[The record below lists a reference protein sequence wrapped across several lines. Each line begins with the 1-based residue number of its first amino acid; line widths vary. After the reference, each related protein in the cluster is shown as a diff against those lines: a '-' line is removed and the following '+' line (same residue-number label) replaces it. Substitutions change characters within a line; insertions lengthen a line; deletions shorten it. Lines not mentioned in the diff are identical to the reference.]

1 MREQVWATKE
11 LVLSTVEPSVIV
23 SHLRKSFGE
32 VQAVTD
38 VSFEVYPGEIFG
50 LLGPNGSG
58 KTTSLRMML
67 DIFQPDAGTV
77 QVLGGELTDERKDRI
92 GYLPEERGLYRDA
105 KLEAVLV
112 YLATLK
118 GMDAPRARERLR
130 SWLERLDLW
139 EHREKKVQEL
149 SKGMQQKAQ
158 LISTLVHE
166 PDLIVVDEPF
176 SGLDPINTR
185 LIKEVFAEQR
195 RAGRTIIMSTHQMYE
210 VEALCT
216 RIALINR
223 GEVVLYGEVEEIR
236 RRYAGNAVVVEGEG
250 PFAELPGVVE
260 ARRRDGSWHLALRG
274 EADPQAVFRELA
286 GRDGVRVERFEVAEA
301 SLEDIFVSVV
311 SEGSSDLKVT

>member
-1 MREQVWATKE
+1 M
-11 LVLSTVEPSVIV
+11 
-23 SHLRKSFGE
+23 
-32 VQAVTD
+32 
-38 VSFEVYPGEIFG
+38 
-50 LLGPNGSG
+50 
-58 KTTSLRMML
+58 
-67 DIFQPDAGTV
+67 
-77 QVLGGELTDERKDRI
+77 LGGELTDERKDRI

-158 LISTLVHE
+158 LIATLVHE

-223 GEVVLYGEVEEIR
+223 GEVVLYGEVEDIR

-250 PFAELPGVVE
+250 PFEGLPGVVE

-286 GRDGVRVERFEVAEA
+286 RRDGVRVERFEVAEA